1 MLKRNVR
8 ENPQEY
14 EKTLSGKRTSVSRSK
29 WEKEVSRSFD
39 SWYVRFGQHP
49 PLIRKELIKEGQE
62 QKEESKVVTHE
73 TTGMSRVK
81 DPAKRFGKI
90 IRRV

>member
-1 MLKRNVR
+1 M
-8 ENPQEY
+8 
-14 EKTLSGKRTSVSRSK
+14 SRRPK
-29 WEKEVSRSFD
+29 WEKVSRSFD
-39 SWYVRFGQHP
+39 SWFVRFGRHP
-49 PLIRKELIKEGQE
+49 PLIRKELIKERQE

-73 TTGMSRVK
+73 MTGMSRVK